1 MTQNPLNLAVNTVV
15 GSRNPFIFYYLKKI
29 IHTKEIEALRNRFFL
44 GVSRMYKQSE
54 IKEQI
59 FRAVKEVREK
69 KPLVPSVTNTVTINL
84 VANAQIA
91 VSGSA
96 AMVYLKDEAESM
108 AKLGE
113 AMYVNMGTMLPLYED
128 TLINLA
134 KVLKD
139 FNKPWVLDPVG
150 IGVGELRHKILL
162 SFKDNPPSI
171 IRGNAS
177 EIITLASLWNLR
189 KSASS
194 NAPKG
199 VDTVD
204 SVDSSIEAAKALA
217 SFIHGA
223 VAVSGERDL
232 ITDGEQAV
240 YSYGGSHFMEKIT
253 GAGCSLGGV
262 CAVYAS
268 VANPFIAALT
278 ASQHY
283 NFAAREAEKVCEGP
297 ASFQLEFLDNLYKAS
312 AENIAENK
320 FEFVD

>member
-1 MTQNPLNLAVNTVV
+1 
-15 GSRNPFIFYYLKKI
+15 
-29 IHTKEIEALRNRFFL
+29 
-44 GVSRMYKQSE
+44 MYKQSE

-59 FRAVKEVREK
+59 YQAVKNVREK
-69 KPLVPSVTNTVTINL
+69 KPLIPSITNTVTINL

-96 AMVYLKDEAESM
+96 AMVYLRDEAESM

-113 AMYVNMGTMLPLYED
+113 AMYINMGTIFPLYED
-128 TLINLA
+128 TLINVA
-134 KVLKD
+134 RVLKD
-139 FNKPWVLDPVG
+139 SNKPWVLDPVG
-150 IGVGELRHKILL
+150 IGIGELRHKILS
-162 SFKDNPPSI
+162 SFKSNPPSI

-177 EIITLASLWNLR
+177 EIITLASLWAL
-189 KSASS
+189 KSSTNE

-223 VAVSGERDL
+223 VAVSGERDF
-232 ITDGEQAV
+232 ITDGNQSL

-268 VANPFIAALT
+268 VANPFIAAIT

-283 NFAAREAEKVCEGP
+283 NFAASEAEKVSKGP
-297 ASFQLEFLDNLYKAS
+297 SSFQVRFLDNLYNAS
-312 AENIAENK
+312 AEDIAENK
-320 FEFVD
+320 FELVD